1 MTLLIRNTTIV
12 TGDDAGAI
20 HYGAAL
26 AVSGNRIVA
35 IGPDAEVA
43 ARYPGAETIDA
54 TGRAVFPGF
63 ANIHTHLVMTL
74 ARGVFEDL
82 SPPHEPPFCGG
93 LSPIPL
99 PEIAP
104 AEQAAMCRLGALEA
118 IRSGTTALL
127 EDAVGIENYAQDMVD
142 TGLRLV
148 LAERAWD
155 RAGASIGDPSAFR
168 RDPALGTAGLGRIER
183 LHTKWNGAGEGR
195 VRVGV
200 SAWAPD
206 MCSPELLRDLRAL
219 QDRLDTV
226 GTIHLNQIWGE
237 VAAIQAHHNMLP
249 SQFLDSIGFL
259 SDRLVAAHCRCMTNE
274 EEAILGRHRVHVA
287 FNSAIAARRGLS
299 PRVCELIDAGCNVGM
314 GSDNM
319 AEDMVEVM
327 RTGLFMERIRRRDGR
342 NPTPEEALRWATRN
356 GYKAMG
362 VPDGG
367 WLAEGKLADLIMI
380 RTDRAHLAPFLR
392 AVSILVHQG
401 QARDVEDVMVDGRW
415 IMREGKVLTLDEAR
429 VIREAEEV
437 ADQAW
442 ARLFEANPQ
451 YMRPDGL
458 RPLPA
463 VRQDST
469 RRGASHP
476 VAPSRN

>member
-1 MTLLIRNTTIV
+1 MSLLIRNTTIV
-12 TGDDAGAI
+12 TGDDAGTI
-20 HYGAAL
+20 HYDATL
-26 AVSGNRIVA
+26 AVEGNRIVA
-35 IGPDAEVA
+35 IGPDAEVV
-43 ARYPGAETIDA
+43 ARFPGAETIDA
-54 TGRAVFPGF
+54 KGRAIFPGF

-99 PEIAP
+99 PALAP

-127 EDAVGIENYAQDMVD
+127 EDAVSIENYAQDMVD

-148 LAERAWD
+148 LAERTWD
-155 RAGASIGDPSAFR
+155 RVGASIGDPSEFR
-168 RDPALGTAGLGRIER
+168 RDPALGEAGLQRIQK
-183 LHTKWNGAGEGR
+183 LHARWDGAGEGR

-206 MCSPELLRDLRAL
+206 MCSPELLREVRAL
-219 QDRLDTV
+219 QERLDTV

-237 VAAIQAHHNMLP
+237 VAAIRAHHNMLP
-249 SQFLDSIGFL
+249 SQFLESIGFL
-259 SDRLVAAHCRCMTNE
+259 NDRLVAAHCRCMTNE
-274 EEAILGRHRVHVA
+274 EERILGKHRVHVA

-299 PRVCELIDAGCNVGM
+299 PRVCELVEAGCNVGM
-314 GSDNM
+314 GTDNM

-327 RTGLFMERIRRRDGR
+327 RTGLFMERIRRSDGR

-356 GYKAMG
+356 GYTAMG
-362 VPDGG
+362 VADGG
-367 WLAEGKLADLIMI
+367 WLGEGRLADFIMI

-415 IMREGKVLTLDEAR
+415 IMREGKVLTLDEAK
-429 VIREAEEV
+429 VIREAEQV

-442 ARLFEANPQ
+442 ARLFEATPH
-451 YMRPDGL
+451 MRPDGL
-458 RPLPA
+458 RPLPV
-463 VRQDST
+463 VRRDGVE
-469 RRGASHP
+469 RGTLQP
-476 VAPSRN
+476 VAPVRT